1 MSMSP
6 RHPVDQVADGAEPVP
21 ASASRRRFM
30 RNVGM
35 GAAALG
41 AAAVTGTALADVA
54 SAQSSSSAATAPE
67 LSAADVSL
75 LQFLQSL
82 SLAAEDGVKAAAEKT
97 YLQTELREEI
107 RLFSRHHRDQAAAI
121 GALLSETD
129 AITTPNAKLLG
140 EITANTDRATD
151 QAGLVAVL
159 LTLEEDLAA
168 TMLAAIGTAESF
180 LVSGAVATIQPIVAQ
195 QAAALGSANDAPI
208 DQWLPAFGTTTGAFA
223 QSAYPVR

>member
-6 RHPVDQVADGAEPVP
+6 RPPVDQVADGADPVP

-41 AAAVTGTALADVA
+41 AAAVTGTALAEVA
-54 SAQSSSSAATAPE
+54 SAQTSTATAPE
-67 LSAADVSL
+67 LGAADVSL

-82 SLAAEDGVKAAAEKT
+82 SLAAEEGVKAAAEKT
-97 YLQTELREEI
+97 FLDTELREEI
-107 RLFSRHHRDQAAAI
+107 RLFSRHHRDQATAI

-140 EITANTDRATD
+140 EITSNADRAND
-151 QAGLVAVL
+151 QNALVAVL

-168 TMLAAIGTAESF
+168 TMLEAIGSAESF
-180 LVSGAVATIQPIVAQ
+180 VVSGAVATIQPIVAQ

>member
-6 RHPVDQVADGAEPVP
+6 RPPVDQVADGTEPVP

-41 AAAVTGTALADVA
+41 AAAVTGTALAEVA
-54 SAQSSSSAATAPE
+54 SAQSSTATAPE
-67 LSAADVSL
+67 LGAADVSL

-97 YLQTELREEI
+97 YLETELREEI

-140 EITANTDRATD
+140 EITSNSDRAAD
-151 QAGLVAVL
+151 QNALVAVL

-168 TMLAAIGTAESF
+168 TMLEAVGSAESF
-180 LVSGAVATIQPIVAQ
+180 VVSGAVATIQPIVAQ

>member
-41 AAAVTGTALADVA
+41 AAAVTGTALAEVA
-54 SAQSSSSAATAPE
+54 SAQTTATAPE

-82 SLAAEDGVKAAAEKT
+82 SLATEDGLQAAAEAT

-107 RLFSRHHRDQAAAI
+107 RLFSRHHRDQAVAI
-121 GALLSETD
+121 GALLSKTD

-140 EITANTDRATD
+140 EITTNTGRATD
-151 QAGLVAVL
+151 QASLVAVL

-168 TMLAAIGTAESF
+168 TMLEAIGNAESF

-195 QAAALGSANDAPI
+195 QAAALGSVNDAPI

>member
-6 RHPVDQVADGAEPVP
+6 RQPVDQVADGTEPVP

-41 AAAVTGTALADVA
+41 AAAVTGTA
-54 SAQSSSSAATAPE
+54 TAPE
-67 LSAADVSL
+67 LPAADVTL

-82 SLAAEDGVKAAAEKT
+82 SLAAEDGVKAAADKT

-121 GALLSETD
+121 GALLSATD

-140 EITANTDRATD
+140 EITSNADKATD
-151 QAGLVAVL
+151 QASLVAVL

-168 TMLAAIGTAESF
+168 TMLDAIGKAESF
-180 LVSGAVATIQPIVAQ
+180 VVSGAVATIQPIVAQ
-195 QAAALGSANDAPI
+195 QAAALGSANNAPI

-223 QSAYPVR
+223 PSAYPVR